1 LRRANAATQENERII
16 LNFDT
21 DLQKTI
27 ATLEQ
32 SERFK
37 RADRATQD
45 DLNRRAALDF
55 VTDRM
60 NKMQLLNKSQEE
72 QTAISNDLL
81 AQASIALGIE
91 IKTVSGAGSTGASG
105 TTLKFDAQGN
115 PIE

>member
-1 LRRANAATQENERII
+1 MKFSLESLRRANAATQENERII

-45 DLNRRAALDF
+45 ALNRRAALDF
-55 VTDRM
+55 VTES
-60 NKMQLLNKSQEE
+60 NE
-72 QTAISNDLL
+72 QDAVVD
-81 AQASIALGIE
+81 Q
-91 IKTVSGAGSTGASG
+91 VSRGANCN
-105 TTLKFDAQGN
+105 Q
-115 PIE
+115 